1 MSVYTTV
8 TEAEL
13 MQFIQRY
20 NVGTV
25 ISYVGILAGMENT
38 NYAVNTTKGEFILTL
53 YEHYSAEELPFFLGL
68 MRHLS
73 HHHVKTIM
81 PVKDK
86 EGQVLQSL
94 VGKPAALIERLSGK
108 ALATNESNIEHSQII
123 GKALAGFHLAGLSYD
138 EKRPNDRAKDLDA
151 RLISKLLPKLS
162 VEDAALLKQEI
173 DYQQSV
179 DWSALPT
186 GIIHADLFCDNSIF
200 DELDGKPVLSGIIDL
215 YLACNDAF
223 IYDLAIVAND
233 WCCHVDGS
241 LDEVRWLPLLR
252 AYNCI
257 RPVIDIEKETW
268 VAMLRMAALRFWV
281 GRLDI
286 VFFPPTGDMVMQKD
300 PDELK
305 HKLQACL
312 RDEQKINQLLT
323 SL

>member
-1 MSVYTTV
+1 M
-8 TEAEL
+8 
-13 MQFIQRY
+13 
-20 NVGTV
+20 
-25 ISYVGILAGMENT
+25 
-38 NYAVNTTKGEFILTL
+38 
-53 YEHYSAEELPFFLGL
+53 
-68 MRHLS
+68 
-73 HHHVKTIM
+73 
-81 PVKDK
+81 
-86 EGQVLQSL
+86 
-94 VGKPAALIERLSGK
+94 SGK

-241 LDEVRWLPLLR
+241 LNEVRWLPLLR